1 MTARVL
7 VVDDE
12 FQIQGL
18 LREALSDAGFAVDTA
33 GTAAEALRLVREQLY
48 DAAILD
54 FALPDMNGILLHHEI
69 RRMDGDLADHT
80 LFVSAHDQSPDDRSY
95 FDSLGRGFLS
105 KPFDVL
111 EVIAALRLILEE
123 DRNP

>member
-1 MTARVL
+1 
-7 VVDDE
+7 
-12 FQIQGL
+12 
-18 LREALSDAGFAVDTA
+18 
-33 GTAAEALRLVREQLY
+33 
-48 DAAILD
+48 
-54 FALPDMNGILLHHEI
+54 
-69 RRMDGDLADHT
+69 MDGDLADHT